1 MGLIG
6 TVVLVAVAAVVLF
19 AIYKSIHL
27 IGPAQIGLVTKRFAL
42 KKLPADNPIAFHGEA
57 GYQARTLMPGLR
69 IKLWP
74 LFAVQKYPWVQVPAG
89 EIGVV
94 IAQVGAPLPIGAKS
108 GVYRTE
114 FANFSDLNGFISG
127 GGQKGVQRPVLPP
140 GTLLPIH
147 PVAFLVLT
155 AQSVYGLP
163 VSPEITAVADA
174 NRGVITPESF
184 GLTPDQLRVVMITPD
199 GPQDVIGIVTVLEGE
214 PLPSGDI
221 ASRLGGFADVT
232 AMETSDADQPSTT
245 DAAVIELL
253 LGNKNGQHNN
263 YQDFQM
269 FLDAGGK
276 IGLQHDP
283 LLYGAYLLNPFL
295 VRVEL
300 VPMLVVN
307 QGQVAV
313 IKAFVGLPTLDM
325 SGIEFKFGSIVRP
338 GHRGI
343 WQEPLRTGKYPINP
357 RCYAAEIVPTS
368 ILTLNW
374 SQETSA
380 AHGLDSQ
387 LAPIDAKSREGFVF
401 SIELQVQIHVPDTKA
416 PKVISMVGTML
427 NLVNEVLQSAVGNH
441 FRNTLQDQPA
451 ITFIETRMQVQVS
464 ALEHITEYL
473 QLYEVETKGV
483 YIQNVTFPPE
493 LVEVL
498 TQREIA
504 NQQKATFEEQRNAE
518 TARIEME
525 KARGTAD
532 MQGQLASSQVNVA
545 INGNR
550 ADAAKRKPAARRPTW
565 SSPGKPRRRR
575 SRRSASRTRRRP
587 RRSASPG
594 PRGSRSR
601 WQRWARERP
610 RWSRWRTRCRR
621 ATSTW
626 CRRCSSP
633 AVAGVSR
640 GLRPRSCVHSRTAT
654 APDHTSL
661 PTRRRQ
667 ILSTRSSPRPR
678 RSFPNHRH
686 PRAEPPGSGGF
697 RSDRSGRGEGL
708 PQAAVVRVLE
718 AVLHVSRGHE
728 LAVVLGEAPPRDSRV
743 GVVGEVPPGVE
754 GNEPEP
760 CPPRLLHCVGRLP
773 SVG

>member
-1 MGLIG
+1 MGIIA
-6 TVVLVAVAAVVLF
+6 TVVLVALLAIVLF

-42 KKLPADNPIAFHGEA
+42 KKLPDDNPIAFRGEA

-69 IKLWP
+69 IKIWP
-74 LFAVQKYPWVQVPAG
+74 VFAVQKYPWVQVPAG

-94 IAQVGAPLPIGAKS
+94 IAQVGAALPIGAKS

-114 FANFSDLNGFISG
+114 FANFSNLGGFIAG

-155 AQSVYGLP
+155 AQAVYGLP
-163 VSPEITAVADA
+163 VSPEVTAVADA

-184 GLTPDQLRVVMITPD
+184 GLSPQQLRVVMITPN
-199 GPQDVIGIVTVLEGE
+199 GPDDVIGIVTVLEGE

-232 AMETSDADQPSTT
+232 VMEIPADDKPSAT

-253 LGNKNGQHNN
+253 LGNKNGEHNN
-263 YQDFQM
+263 YQDFQL

-295 VRVEL
+295 VQVEL

-374 SQETSA
+374 SEETSA

-387 LAPIDAKSREGFVF
+387 LAPIEAKSREGFVF

-493 LVEVL
+493 LVDVL
-498 TQREIA
+498 TKREIA

-550 ADAAKRKPAARRPTW
+550 ADAREEEARGEAAYVELTGRAEATKVEAIGLANAKATEALGIARAEGFEKQVAAL
-565 SSPGKPRRRR
+565 GQ
-575 SRRSASRTRRRP
+575 
-587 RRSASPG
+587 G
-594 PRGSRSR
+594 
-601 WQRWARERP
+601 
-610 RWSRWRTRCRR
+610 
-621 ATSTW
+621 ATAVV
-626 CRRCSSP
+626 
-633 AVAGVSR
+633 AVANAVSEGNINVVPEVLVTGGGGSFE
-640 GLRPRSCVHSRTAT
+640 GLAAT
-654 APDHTSL
+654 L
-661 PTRRRQ
+661 M
-667 ILSTRSSPRPR
+667 
-678 RSFPNHRH
+678 RSFAKGNGVRTPIVGDS
-686 PRAEPPGSGGF
+686 PTPDSVDEIIAETEAIVPEPP
-697 RSDRSGRGEGL
+697 
-708 PQAAVVRVLE
+708 
-718 AVLHVSRGHE
+718 SR
-728 LAVVLGEAPPRDSRV
+728 
-743 GVVGEVPPGVE
+743 EV
-754 GNEPEP
+754 
-760 CPPRLLHCVGRLP
+760 
-773 SVG
+773 